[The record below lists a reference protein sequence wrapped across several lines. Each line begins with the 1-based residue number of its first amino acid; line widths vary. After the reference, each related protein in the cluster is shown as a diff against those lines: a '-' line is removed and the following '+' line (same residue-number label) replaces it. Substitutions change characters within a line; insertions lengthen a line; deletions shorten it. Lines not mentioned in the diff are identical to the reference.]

1 MVPTLYS
8 NKRGLNDYPQLG
20 AFEANLAH
28 LRHWK
33 KKSYTKYQ
41 SNMHVYQKSINDEL
55 FKLKWS
61 YGERKFIPDKSCHHA
76 FHLENI
82 SVKFTII
89 FIIENMKYNFDLF
102 EVLNS

>member
-1 MVPTLYS
+1 
-8 NKRGLNDYPQLG
+8 
-20 AFEANLAH
+20 
-28 LRHWK
+28 
-33 KKSYTKYQ
+33 
-41 SNMHVYQKSINDEL
+41 MHAYQKSINDQL

-61 YGERKFIPDKSCHHA
+61 YAERKLIPDKSCHYA

-102 EVLNS
+102 EVLNSWIHFQINLRQSSR

>member
-1 MVPTLYS
+1 
-8 NKRGLNDYPQLG
+8 
-20 AFEANLAH
+20 
-28 LRHWK
+28 
-33 KKSYTKYQ
+33 
-41 SNMHVYQKSINDEL
+41 MHAYQKSINDQL
-55 FKLKWS
+55 LKLKWS
-61 YGERKFIPDKSCHHA
+61 YAERKLIPDQSCHYA